1 MRKAHIGTGLFVAA
15 LGAFAL
21 VEGAGLHM
29 FGEHGVP
36 GPGFFPDLAAGALV
50 VLGVLMAVVT
60 LVRRQ
65 APADSGTEEAAE
77 GFDAARALRA
87 GRVWIGFAAAAPLLL
102 VAGFLPAMAL
112 LVAYL
117 LLAVERIRPLKAI
130 LAAVL
135 IPLVV
140 YAVFAYLLG
149 VELPT
154 GLLLGQA

>member
-1 MRKAHIGTGLFVAA
+1 MRKAHIATGLFVAA

-50 VLGVLMAVVT
+50 VLGVLMVAVNA
-60 LVRRQ
+60 VRRQ
-65 APADSGTEEAAE
+65 AAAESGTAETSE
-77 GFDAARALRA
+77 GFEARRTLRT
-87 GRVWIGFAAAAPLLL
+87 GRVWLGFTVGVPLLAL
-102 VAGFLPAMAL
+102 AGFLPTMAL

-117 LLAVERIRPLKAI
+117 LLTVERIHPLKAI

-135 IPLVV
+135 IPLVI
-140 YAVFAYLLG
+140 YTVFVYLLG
-149 VELPT
+149 VELPV
-154 GLLLGQA
+154 GLLFGEV